1 MKGDDFW
8 LSPDYLQDS
17 CHITVIIYNPSPDV
31 MTSYFNSLLNAV
43 SRQVGVAPRLHWSKY
58 MGGVGVR
65 EVENMYPRLP
75 DFARIRRQMDPH
87 NLFMNHALREIFEF
101 E

>member
-1 MKGDDFW
+1 MKADDIW
-8 LSPDYLQDS
+8 LSPNYLQDS
-17 CHITVIIYNPSPDV
+17 CHITVTLYNPSFETTDR
-31 MTSYFNSLLNAV
+31 YFRKLLTAV
-43 SRQVGVAPRLHWSKY
+43 SRQLGVAPRLHWGKY
-58 MGGVGVR
+58 MSGVGVR
-65 EVENMYPRLP
+65 EMENMYPRLP